1 MSNDLF
7 RFSRLTYVPAVPPT
21 AYQPAYT
28 STITNTVQSVQ
39 ANGSSS
45 SQSSPISGGYWAYQY
60 VTNPDTFQTTKEL
73 VFLPATPSSSG
84 SSSGGGYSVGGG
96 SSNTTVTTT
105 TTVYH
110 PEVPATPGSP
120 AMTVEYPPR
129 GWTSFARSIAVQPG
143 TASMSFRVKA
153 SVSGVAV
160 GFMAAGQP
168 MPATGYGHL
177 RDGLLFTNNTVAL
190 LRSGVTLGAYVE
202 SDEFTIQRKRDGTV
216 VVQRNGTDIDTRTT
230 QDGLDALATPT
241 TMGVAMYATGD
252 ALYDPEFLAI
262 AGGYGTPSLPAMTV
276 LASDYALAASDMTL
290 PAMLMTAGGGFGG
303 YVVLPAMQMFA
314 GEGSRA
320 EAVMTSPAPT
330 LLAYGGTLPVTTSSG
345 ADMTAPVM
353 VMSGILLA
361 GSTGGGDL
369 TLPTMTLLAA
379 DRVYGE
385 ARMNM
390 PPMNMVGYDEPADE
404 AVAFEI
410 FSTTNTAE
418 AAGVLLVTVLDG
430 VAVGATAVSTALLD
444 AVVQEQLTASGT
456 AATEQ
461 LLDAIARSFIQA
473 GSTGILESAV
483 GRTDLDTPV
492 WHDQAGGSTMYRG
505 YSFNSFARIGGK
517 YYGANEDGLFLLEG
531 DDDAGTLIH
540 ASIDLG
546 RLDFKTA
553 EKKTISQCYLG
564 MAADGNLVLKVIA
577 EGKEYLYKTRS
588 FSPEM
593 QQQRIT
599 TGKGL
604 KTNYITAQ
612 FFNESGADFEIDS
625 VRFFVADLTRRIN

>member
-1 MSNDLF
+1 MSNSLY
-7 RFSRLTYVPAVPPT
+7 RFGRLTYVPAVPPT
-21 AYQPAYT
+21 PYQPAYT
-28 STITNTVQSVQ
+28 STITNTVQSIQ

-45 SQSSPISGGYWAYQY
+45 SQSSPVSGGYWAYQY
-60 VTNPDTFQTTKEL
+60 FTDPDTFKTTREM
-73 VFLPATPSSSG
+73 VFIPAPVTSSSG
-84 SSSGGGYSVGGG
+84 SSGGGYSVGGG
-96 SSNTTVTTT
+96 STNTTATTT

-153 SVSGVAV
+153 NVTGVAV
-160 GFMAAGQP
+160 GFMPASQS
-168 MPATGYGHL
+168 MPSTGYGHL

-190 LRSGVTLGAYVE
+190 LRSGATLGAYVE
-202 SDEFTIQRKRDGTV
+202 SDEFTIKRKHDGTV
-216 VVQRNGTDIDTRTT
+216 IVQRNGTDIDTRTT
-230 QDGLDALATPT
+230 QDSLDLLATPT
-241 TMGVAMYATGD
+241 TMAVAMYATGD

-262 AGGYGTPSLPAMTV
+262 AGGSATLSLPAMTT
-276 LASDYALAASDMTL
+276 LASNYAMASSSMTL
-290 PAMLMTAGGGFGG
+290 PTMVLTAGGGLGG

-320 EAVMTSPAPT
+320 EAVASLPALE
-330 LLAYGGTLPVTTSSG
+330 LLAYGGTLPVTTTSG
-345 ADMTAPVM
+345 ADMTTPAM
-353 VMSGILLA
+353 VMSGILLV
-361 GSTGGGDL
+361 GSTGQSAM
-369 TLPTMTLLAA
+369 TLPAMTLMAA
-379 DRVYGE
+379 NRVYGE
-385 ARMNM
+385 ARMTM
-390 PPMNMVGYDEPADE
+390 PPLNTVGYDEPADE
-404 AVAFEI
+404 AIAFEL
-410 FSTTNTAE
+410 FTVAHP
-418 AAGVLLVTVLDG
+418 AAGTSIDMVIAMDG
-430 VAVGATAVSTALLD
+430 VTVGATAVSTAVID
-444 AVVQEQLTASGT
+444 AAMTELLTASST
-456 AATEQ
+456 VATEQ
-461 LLDAIARSFIQA
+461 LLDAIARAFIQA
-473 GSTGILESAV
+473 GSTGVLETTV

-492 WHDQAGGSTMYRG
+492 WHDQANGSTMYRG
-505 YSFNSFARIGGK
+505 YSFNSFAQIGGK
-517 YYGANEDGLFLLEG
+517 YYGANSDGLFLLEG
-531 DDDAGTLIH
+531 GNDAGVPIH

-588 FSPEM
+588 FSTEM

-612 FFNESGADFEIDS
+612 FFNEDGADFEIDS